1 MSPQRIASL
10 EISLVLLFLG
20 GWGRGLPASSLLIKY
35 SDWKLDSFG
44 MAGRLG
50 EAGT

>member
-1 MSPQRIASL
+1 MSPQKIASL

-20 GWGRGLPASSLLIKY
+20 EWGQGLQASSLLIKY

-44 MAGRLG
+44 MASRLG
-50 EAGT
+50 EACT

>member
-1 MSPQRIASL
+1 MSPQRMASL
-10 EISLVLLFLG
+10 EISLVHFLG
-20 GWGRGLPASSLLIKY
+20 VGGGGGLPASSLLIKY

-44 MAGRLG
+44 RAGRLG

>member
-1 MSPQRIASL
+1 MSPQQMVSL
-10 EISLVLLFLG
+10 EISLVHFLRG
-20 GWGRGLPASSLLIKY
+20 GGGLSASSLLIKY

-44 MAGRLG
+44 SAGRLG